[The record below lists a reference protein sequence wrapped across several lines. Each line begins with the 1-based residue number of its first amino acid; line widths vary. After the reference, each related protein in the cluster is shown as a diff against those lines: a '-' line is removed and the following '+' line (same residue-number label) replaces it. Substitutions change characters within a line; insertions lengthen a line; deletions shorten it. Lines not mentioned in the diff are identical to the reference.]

1 MASKK
6 TRGLGRGL
14 DSLLGEDVFNLDRSA
29 GQQSENDKGVREIA
43 VTDLVPNPYQP
54 RTHFEE
60 EKLQELAASIRKQG
74 VISPIVVREGKKGKF
89 EIVAGERRFRA
100 SQLAGKKTVP
110 AIVRTIDD
118 RDALAAALIENMQ
131 REDLNSI
138 EEALGLRRLMQ
149 EFGFTQEQA
158 ADAVGRS
165 RPAAAN
171 LLRLL
176 TLAPQVQQM
185 LADGIIDM
193 GHARCLVTLDKVLQ
207 VQLAQEIAAKGLSV
221 RETEA
226 LVDLEKKKATAPS
239 CLKQKSEQRDPDHV
253 RFEEKLAETFG
264 CPVKI
269 HSNKKGG
276 GTITLSFDS
285 LDSFDALLE
294 KWKVVLE

>member
-1 MASKK
+1 MAGKK

-14 DSLLGEDVFNLDRSA
+14 DSLLGEDVFDLDRSA
-29 GQQSENDKGVREIA
+29 SQQPDNANSVREIA
-43 VTDLVPNPYQP
+43 VSNLIPNPYQP
-54 RTHFEE
+54 RTHFEDA
-60 EKLQELAASIRKQG
+60 KLQELAASIRKQG
-74 VISPIVVREGKKGKF
+74 VISPIVVRAGKKGKF
-89 EIVAGERRFRA
+89 EIIAGERRFRA
-100 SQLAGKKTVP
+100 SQLAGKQTVP
-110 AIVRTIDD
+110 AIVRTMDD

-185 LADGIIDM
+185 LADGKIDM

-207 VQLAQEIAAKGLSV
+207 IELAQEIVAKDLSV

-226 LVDLEKKKATAPS
+226 LVDQEKKKGAATAAVS
-239 CLKQKSEQRDPDHV
+239 TKSVRSDPDRD

-269 HSNKKGG
+269 RTNKQGS